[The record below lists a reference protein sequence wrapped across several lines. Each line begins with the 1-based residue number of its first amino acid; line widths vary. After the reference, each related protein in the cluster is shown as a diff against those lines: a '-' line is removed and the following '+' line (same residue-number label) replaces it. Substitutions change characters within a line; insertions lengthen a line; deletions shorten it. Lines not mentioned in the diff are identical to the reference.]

1 MKKQIGNFL
10 VFICF
15 LVFNIL
21 QSQEINESFSS
32 KSISDVFYEQEILQ
46 VKMSLPLKEIKKDT
60 NDSTY
65 IDANIAYKLGDDS
78 WQNLK
83 VDIRRRGNFR
93 LRYCYFP
100 PLKIKIKKKDSK
112 DTPFEDHKN
121 LKMVL
126 PCMIQNDNN
135 DYVIKEYLIYKMFE
149 IVSPY
154 HFKTR
159 LLDIELE
166 EDRGDKSKIFNV
178 KGFLIEDDKNV
189 AKRLYGKVYE
199 RNMHPLNQEAI
210 SAIRAALFQYMIG
223 NSDFSHGYQHNA
235 IVVYINKAMVPIPYD
250 FDMSG
255 FVNASYAA
263 ESIQVASVTDRKYR
277 GFVRDKNL
285 FEQVRQE
292 FINNKEKILTVL
304 DDHALFFDNPDAFN
318 TAKDYILSFYN
329 IIVNNRRFK
338 TEILDQARTN

>member
-1 MKKQIGNFL
+1 MNKQIGNFF
-10 VFICF
+10 VVICF
-15 LVFNIL
+15 LFLNAS
-21 QSQEINESFSS
+21 QSQEFNES
-32 KSISDVFYEQEILQ
+32 ISTTTRSDIFYQQEILQ
-46 VKMSLPLKEIKKDT
+46 VKMSLPLKDIKKDT

-65 IDANIAYKLGDDS
+65 IEADLGYKLPDGS

-83 VDIRRRGNFR
+83 VDMRRRGNFR

-149 IVSPY
+149 IISPY

-199 RNMHPLNQEAI
+199 RNMHPLNQEPI
-210 SAIRAALFQYMIG
+210 SSIRTALFQYMIG

-292 FINNKEKILTVL
+292 YINNKEKILAVL
-304 DDHALFFDNPDAFN
+304 DEHAQFFDDPEAFN
-318 TAKDYILSFYN
+318 TAKAYILSFYD
-329 IIVNNRRFK
+329 IIVNNRKFK
-338 TEILDQARTN
+338 SEILDQARTN